1 MFNIIFVALLGISD
15 DLVSKLGPWKISK
28 VLNISS
34 NILKIAID
42 GLANQF
48 ICESRY
54 FDHIA
59 SLTHPIYS
67 LISSKSFDELKFDE
81 LTFIEFQKLL
91 EMNEPI
97 LVKMLTNF
105 IVFEQNSDHMNYFD
119 STRNE
124 FRAPYLEIYLKS
136 VRDEYE
142 SSLTKSRNAEN
153 LQGNLVQLRYALS
166 IKVIP
171 SNEE

>member
-1 MFNIIFVALLGISD
+1 
-15 DLVSKLGPWKISK
+15 
-28 VLNISS
+28 
-34 NILKIAID
+34 
-42 GLANQF
+42 
-48 ICESRY
+48 
-54 FDHIA
+54 
-59 SLTHPIYS
+59 

-105 IVFEQNSDHMNYFD
+105 IVFEQNSDQMNYFD
-119 STRNE
+119 STRNQ

-153 LQGNLVQLRYALS
+153 LQRDLEQLRCALS